1 MTDEESRGRFG
12 QDGMGK
18 DGMARGTKQRNI
30 DELVCKFDNSL
41 SIGCPGRWGDPYRR
55 WEI

>member
-1 MTDEESRGRFG
+1 
-12 QDGMGK
+12 MGK